1 MLCNSNMNN
10 DVGEG
15 LRMYVNN
22 IMTIFIV
29 FRLIQ
34 MNSTTWWLF
43 GMVNMINLADL
54 VYGWWSIA
62 IIMHVWS
69 MKMLALY
76 GVMLQEE

>member
-1 MLCNSNMNN
+1 MNVQGTEGIVIKVDRSMLCNSNMNN

-22 IMTIFIV
+22 IMTIIIV

-43 GMVNMINLADL
+43 GMVNLANL
-54 VYGWWSIA
+54 VYG
-62 IIMHVWS
+62 
-69 MKMLALY
+69 
-76 GVMLQEE
+76 